1 MTELLTLSPDPPV
14 HPGMDFAQ
22 LRREGLAL
30 IEQLGSA
37 NWTNYN
43 TADPG
48 ITILEQLCYVITD
61 LSYRLDF
68 DMADLLAAPPGATEK
83 ESRQF
88 SSAREILTVNPL
100 TQHDYRKLIIDL
112 DGVKNVWL
120 EPITEPQPTLYHDPE
135 THNLSFDNDELSEP
149 VRLNGLYRVL
159 IEKSPE
165 LADEAALLEAVT
177 TQLQRHRNLCEDF
190 AEIKLL
196 PLEEI
201 RVNAELEI
209 ADGFE
214 ANALMA
220 QIYAGMERFISP
232 SIDFFSLQTLLEQ
245 GKAVEDIFN
254 GPPLRHGFI
263 DDEQLRRFERHVE
276 LHTSDLIHIILDIP
290 GIKAVKSFTLASD
303 RTPEVEP
310 WVLPLDPDYTPRLQ
324 SFDSLITADAISF
337 IRGEILAELD
347 PVLVRAELQ
356 ALQSESLSSNPS
368 PTAEE
373 LDFAPPKGN
382 YRELADYVSIQH
394 EFPATYGI
402 GAIGLPAS
410 ASPLRQAQAKQ
421 LQAYLTFFDQLLANY
436 FAQLDHVRDLFSF
449 NNESFRTYFSQ
460 TLTGLPQFTEILRQN
475 LDEYTETLTTLTEQP
490 ETGLERKNRLLDHL
504 LARYSE
510 NFPDP
515 SLLRYEV
522 VSARNQ
528 SPAAK
533 MVEDKLAL
541 LQAYPQI
548 GAERGRAFDYRNAA
562 GLENLGDNISGLK
575 RRLCSLLGIPYIHG
589 RLSSKSNTEGFHLLE
604 HILLR
609 PRPSDTAEPTGSF
622 FELAGPEQD
631 PDPYSFQI
639 SIVLPTWPDRFRD
652 EKFRKLVDDLLI
664 AETPAHITIYRH
676 WLGKTRMERFEDA
689 YDNWFQMTTIGA
701 SNAFVQASADRVIE
715 ALEMGRSLLPLP
727 LPVTQGLILHLSGDT
742 LPIGDQWSDISD
754 QGYHAIKG
762 VGCNMPILHHV
773 TNYNGQNFKVMR
785 FDPDDG
791 MILPEEL
798 DLQKPFTAMIV
809 DRYYGDAKNTS
820 LRSETGSNWVLG
832 KWAGR
837 NICKLNGTVGDVNQ
851 YTIDKIFSINTA
863 TMTDSPSW
871 YLDGEQ
877 MSIRGETGLPGRLG
891 LAKKNAEGWRKGSH
905 LDIATVLI
913 WDRVLSDQ
921 ERQAVEKW
929 LAEKYGIALTSQV
942 E

>member
-1 MTELLTLSPDPPV
+1 
-14 HPGMDFAQ
+14 MDFSQ

-68 DMADLLAAPPGATEK
+68 DMADLLAAPPGTKEK

-100 TQHDYRKLIIDL
+100 TQNDCRKLLLDL
-112 DGVKNVWL
+112 DGVKNVWM
-120 EPITEPQPTLYHDPE
+120 EPITEPQPTFYHNPE
-135 THNLSFDNDELSEP
+135 TQVLSFDNDELSEP

-177 TQLQRHRNLCEDF
+177 TQLHRHRNLCEDF

-201 RVNAELEI
+201 RVKAELEI

-220 QIYAGMERFISP
+220 KIYAGMERFISP
-232 SIDFFSLQTLLEQ
+232 SIDFFSLQTLLQQ
-245 GKAVEDIFN
+245 GKEVEDIFN

-263 DDEQLRRFERHVE
+263 DDEQLRRFERHIE

-303 RTPEVEP
+303 RTPEAEP

-324 SFDSLITADAISF
+324 SFDSLITTDAISF
-337 IRGEILAELD
+337 VRGEILAELD
-347 PVLVRAELQ
+347 PAAVRTRLQ
-356 ALQSESLSSNPS
+356 ALQLESLSSTPP
-368 PTAEE
+368 PTAEQ
-373 LDFAPPKGN
+373 LDIAPPKGN

-436 FAQLDHVRDLFSF
+436 FAQLDHVRDLFSL
-449 NNESFRTYFSQ
+449 NNESFQTYFSQ

-475 LDEYTETLTTLTEQP
+475 LDEYTETLTTLTEPP

-533 MVEDKLAL
+533 MIEDKLAL

-548 GAERGRAFDYRNAA
+548 GADRSRAYDYRNAA

-689 YDNWFQMTTIGA
+689 YDNWFQKSITGAATTAII
-701 SNAFVQASADRVIE
+701 QATADRVIE
-715 ALEMGRSLLPLP
+715 ALDMGHSLLPPPSPP
-727 LPVTQGLILHLSGDT
+727 LPATKGLILHLSGDT
-742 LPIGDQWSDISD
+742 LLVGDQWLDISG
-754 QGYHAIKG
+754 QNFHAIKYG
-762 VGCNMPILHHV
+762 DMPIHYQV
-773 TNYNGQNFKVMR
+773 NGYEGRDFKVMR
-785 FDPDDG
+785 FNSKIG
-791 MILPEEL
+791 MILPTEL
-798 DLQKPFTAMIV
+798 DVQQPFTVMIV
-809 DRYYGDAKNTS
+809 DRNYDQQEFGYTLQNKY
-820 LRSETGSNWVLG
+820 RIWVLG
-832 KWAGR
+832 RKSKENLYYNECYMGGIIGNRVDATE
-837 NICKLNGTVGDVNQ
+837 N
-851 YTIDKIFSINTA
+851 IFSLNTA
-863 TMTDSPSW
+863 TLTNKSPVW
-871 YLDGEQ
+871 YLDGE
-877 MSIRGETGLPGRLG
+877 L
-891 LAKKNAEGWRKGSH
+891 KGSSGGTTSPGQ
-905 LDIATVLI
+905 LVLCNGGSPKAEEVKSDIATVLI
-913 WDRVLSDQ
+913 WNRVLSDP
-921 ERQAVEKW
+921 ERQAVEQL
-929 LAEKYGIALTSQV
+929 LAEKYGITLK
-942 E
+942 